1 MSADAEQ
8 DAAVKLAQER
18 AEIVAK
24 YDRGRDG
31 AQIEPWEDADYR
43 LYKVTDRFG
52 FLHPEGRTSTFP
64 FMGPPGKAAC
74 SIHTGRNRA
83 PGKHPKSTGEGPRGL
98 RSSCRTS
105 SGLQLSLLLSTG
117 TWSEEVMHP
126 VLPWSAQSGSS

>member
-52 FLHPEGRTSTFP
+52 FLQFSRQKIIVYSEYEIKGPEPS
-64 FMGPPGKAAC
+64 
-74 SIHTGRNRA
+74 N
-83 PGKHPKSTGEGPRGL
+83 
-98 RSSCRTS
+98 
-105 SGLQLSLLLSTG
+105 
-117 TWSEEVMHP
+117 
-126 VLPWSAQSGSS
+126 

>member
-1 MSADAEQ
+1 MSSLINERGADAEQ

-52 FLHPEGRTSTFP
+52 FLQFSRQKIIVYSEYEIKGPEPS
-64 FMGPPGKAAC
+64 
-74 SIHTGRNRA
+74 N
-83 PGKHPKSTGEGPRGL
+83 
-98 RSSCRTS
+98 
-105 SGLQLSLLLSTG
+105 
-117 TWSEEVMHP
+117 
-126 VLPWSAQSGSS
+126 

>member
-1 MSADAEQ
+1 MSSQ

-52 FLHPEGRTSTFP
+52 FLHNFECIHLEKILKHILISFQQKHLEIERTTKWLKMLKSWE
-64 FMGPPGKAAC
+64 KYKN
-74 SIHTGRNRA
+74 SEKVN
-83 PGKHPKSTGEGPRGL
+83 STGEFIKGSHCSSEGKFGL
-98 RSSCRTS
+98 CY
-105 SGLQLSLLLSTG
+105 LMSLK
-117 TWSEEVMHP
+117 
-126 VLPWSAQSGSS
+126 